1 MKKKFVLGMVVLSMT
16 AGQVAFAA
24 GVGGARAPR
33 EVLMEYTKSM
43 KETLL
48 GKGGSAKNLKDA
60 ELQNAKSRITKELNS
75 SRAADLN
82 AAMSGEAGKARMES
96 LVTIIAVKRSTE
108 NLAKTDAAE
117 AQSMNAAADASL
129 KLIANSTL
137 VGALKIPETTMK
149 AEEVSLVRD
158 ALSKAETM
166 PADIIIQFSKAE
178 RDSYTQVL
186 EKYDAIVSN
195 SAGKKS
201 AEESFVDAIM
211 EVKKVDRT
219 KALEIVKKLK
229 ECV

>member
-16 AGQVAFAA
+16 AAQVSFAA

-117 AQSMNAAADASL
+117 AQSMNAAAEASL

-158 ALSKAETM
+158 ALNKAETM

-186 EKYDAIVSN
+186 EKYDSIVSN

-211 EVKKVDRT
+211 DVKKVDRT